1 MIHRRFFLTRI
12 LLLFFFTLHPLFAL
26 SDIVLTEKSTQLTD
40 YNLEIYEEQGEA
52 LSIDEIQKVS
62 DFHWNSNIITLK
74 KNHPS
79 IWIKFNL
86 INKTD
91 LVQSY
96 VVHFTETTFDSVS
109 FYTLNQNR
117 TTLSKES
124 GVLLVPSH
132 TEKPQLSLYLQKG
145 ESKSIYIRV
154 VSPYTKQFQVNI
166 FDEDSYEECVKQ
178 DTQYYILFL
187 GALISLIF
195 YTLFN
200 YIMSK
205 NAAYLYYVLYISTL
219 LYWQLSLN
227 AVAPFNTLF
236 SVDSF
241 YFFSLSIAPVIF
253 FLGLFIRKI
262 IDFEHEAKLLDIILK
277 LAIILYLPLAFAV
290 YFLHTVSFDVFNLAS
305 LTMLALLI
313 ISTLIAYLKNSN
325 YLALTLTVAQVI
337 FFSVYFVYVLMAAGQ
352 TEYSYVNKQFLLIG
366 TFLEVIIF
374 AFMLTY
380 QSKLLANRR
389 KIIQENITE
398 ATQVSTLAPLNS
410 LTLDE
415 QNFEYIF
422 NNTLEAIVIYEDE
435 ICVEINETGVK
446 LFDLYNKEEAIGT
459 HISKFITNNSLKLT
473 QKTQKKSKTM
483 SYEVDA
489 LKNNKEIF
497 TALYKSHFKYT
508 DDAKIQISSFVDLTH
523 MKEKE
528 LKLEQSKTKAEDAT
542 KMKSEFLANMSH
554 EIRTPMNG
562 IIGMSH
568 LMQQTKLDMKQ
579 KNFIQKIDDSAKS
592 LLGVIDDILDH
603 SKMEAGKLVIDN
615 IPFDMHELI
624 ENTVNIVRV
633 RAEEKDL
640 NIIVNYD
647 DTTSDSFYGDA
658 LRIGQVLKNLMSNA
672 IKFTQIGR
680 VEINFTKIAHNSFR
694 FSVKD
699 SGIGIKPEQLDTLF
713 LEFTQAEDK
722 TTRVYGGTGL
732 GLSISKRLVELMDGR
747 IWIESEVGVGS
758 EFIFEL
764 PLVELDKDT
773 ISLKNEKIDPNSI
786 NVLIGS
792 KILLVDDNSI
802 NQEIILG
809 LLENSGIK
817 IDVANDGKEAV
828 EQFKRHDNYELILM
842 DLHMPVMNGYE
853 ATILIREIDPN
864 IPIIALTANAMKEDV
879 QRTTAAGMNEHL
891 NKPIDVNK
899 LYETLLKYI
908 KQKVDSF
915 DPSVNTDALVI
926 PNFKYIDTDLGLQH
940 LGGNKSLYLTI
951 LKDFCAQYGGFKLQE
966 DDKKELEMQIHT
978 IKGLSASIGARALH
992 DVTLRIEESY
1002 DPELLKLFYIELE
1015 FVVSELNCLDEQL
1028 GLVEIELLD
1037 TTPEYTDTLLKE
1049 LKIAIQE
1056 NRPKKVLP
1064 IVEELDKYKLSTDRQ
1079 HLYDAVR
1086 KLALN
1091 YEYEEAEKLL

>member
-1 MIHRRFFLTRI
+1 MTRI
-12 LLLFFFTLHPLFAL
+12 FLLLFLTLHPLFAL
-26 SDIVLTEKSTQLTD
+26 SDIALTKNITQLTD
-40 YNLEIYEEQGEA
+40 FNIETYAEKGKSLT
-52 LSIDEIQKVS
+52 IDEIQKVP
-62 DFHWNSNIITLK
+62 DFSWSSNSIKLK
-74 KNHPS
+74 KNS
-79 IWIKFNL
+79 QTLWIKFNL

-91 LVQSY
+91 AEHSY
-96 VVHFTETTFDSVS
+96 VIHFTETSFDNVD
-109 FYTLNQNR
+109 FYTIDNKKA
-117 TTLSKES
+117 TLLKES
-124 GVLLVPSH
+124 GVLSSAGH
-132 TEKPQLSLYLQKG
+132 TEKPNLTLYLQKA
-145 ESKSIYIRV
+145 ESKSIYIRI
-154 VSPYTKQFQVNI
+154 VSPNTKQFQIYI
-166 FDEDSYEECVKQ
+166 FDENSYQKFVIQ
-178 DTQYYILFL
+178 DREYYTLFL
-187 GALISLIF
+187 GALLALIF

-200 YIMSK
+200 YIISK
-205 NAAYLYYVLYISTL
+205 NAAYLYYVLYASSL

-227 AVAPFNTLF
+227 AIAPFNTLY

-241 YFFSLSIAPVIF
+241 YFFSLSIAPVIV

-262 IDFEHEAKLLDIILK
+262 IDFQQEIRVLDIILK
-277 LAIILYLPLAFAV
+277 LAIILYLPLAFTV
-290 YFLHTVSFDVFNLAS
+290 YFSHTISFDIFNLAS
-305 LTMLALLI
+305 LAMLALLI

-325 YLALTLTVAQVI
+325 KLALILTLAQVI
-337 FFSVYFVYVLMAAGQ
+337 FFSAYFLYVLMAAGE
-352 TEYSYVNKQFLLIG
+352 TEYRYINKQFLLIA
-366 TFLEVIIF
+366 TFLEVIVF

-380 QSKLLANRR
+380 QSRILTNR
-389 KIIQENITE
+389 KKVIDGDITE
-398 ATQVSTLAPLNS
+398 STQVTTPSPLHSLAP
-410 LTLDE
+410 DE

-435 ICVEINETGVK
+435 ICVAINESGVK
-446 LFDLYNKEEAIGT
+446 LFDLYNKEEAIGS

-473 QKTQKKSKTM
+473 QKTQKNSKEK

-489 LKNNKEIF
+489 LKSNKEIF

-508 DDAKIQISSFVDLTH
+508 DDAKIQITSFVDLTH

-528 LKLEQSKTKAEDAT
+528 LKLEQAKEKAEDTT

-624 ENTVNIVRV
+624 ESTVNIVRV
-633 RAEEKDL
+633 RAEEKEL

-647 DTTSDSFYGDA
+647 ESTSDSFYGDA

-672 IKFTQIGR
+672 IKFTQIGT

-699 SGIGIKPEQLDTLF
+699 SGIGIKPEQLKTLF

-732 GLSISKRLVELMDGR
+732 GLSISKRLVELMDGH
-747 IWIESEVGVGS
+747 IWIESEIGEGS

-809 LLENSGIK
+809 LLENSGIE

-828 EQFKRHDNYELILM
+828 EQFKRHDYELILM
-842 DLHMPVMNGYE
+842 DIHMPVMNGYE
-853 ATILIREIDPN
+853 ATMIIRDMDPN

-879 QRTTAAGMNEHL
+879 ERTTAAGMNEHI

-899 LYETLLKYI
+899 LYETLLEYI
-908 KQKVDSF
+908 EPKVDSF
-915 DPSVNTDALVI
+915 DASVNVDALVI
-926 PNFKYIDTDLGLQH
+926 PNFKYIDVDLGLEH

-951 LKDFCAQYGGFKLQE
+951 LKDFCAQYEGLKLQE
-966 DDKKELEMQIHT
+966 DDPKELKMQVHT
-978 IKGLSASIGARALH
+978 IKGLSASIGATALH
-992 DVTLRIEESY
+992 DITLRIEESY
-1002 DPELLKLFYIELE
+1002 DPELLKLFYIELD
-1015 FVVSELNCLDEQL
+1015 FVLLELSSLDVQL
-1028 GLVEIELLD
+1028 GLVEVELIETSL
-1037 TTPEYTDTLLKE
+1037 EHTDALLKE

-1056 NRPKKVLP
+1056 NRPKQVLP
-1064 IVEELDKYKLSTDRQ
+1064 IVEELDKYKLSTHRQ
-1079 HLYDAVR
+1079 HLYDTVR
-1086 KLALN
+1086 KLAIN